1 MDVFSGSAYLVF
13 IFSQLPNS
21 SLPISVDDTSGI
33 VDIRTDMYEL
43 SWKKADTM
51 GYIRAKPKGI
61 AKSLIQNAEDP
72 FSHAGDYAGWEYWG
86 ETQKVNIQKSPSKA
100 VIEYT
105 SKGTKFIEYSCVAL
119 G

>member
-1 MDVFSGSAYLVF
+1 
-13 IFSQLPNS
+13 
-21 SLPISVDDTSGI
+21 
-33 VDIRTDMYEL
+33 MYKL
-43 SWKKADTM
+43 SWKEAKTM
-51 GYIRAKPKGI
+51 GYVRAKPKGI

-119 G
+119 GWHTLL

>member
-1 MDVFSGSAYLVF
+1 
-13 IFSQLPNS
+13 
-21 SLPISVDDTSGI
+21 
-33 VDIRTDMYEL
+33 MYKL
-43 SWKKADTM
+43 SWKKAKTM
-51 GYIRAKPKGI
+51 GYVRAKPKGI

-72 FSHAGDYAGWEYWG
+72 FSYAGWEYWG

-119 G
+119 GWRILL